1 MRSDFGAVRVGAG
14 TRPSAQGRPGAWPI
28 AARLATH
35 AAIAG
40 GCLAYALGFARPL
53 FVCEPWI
60 PLPSALLVVSSGAL
74 GVAVA
79 AANVAATR
87 RAARAR
93 WGVALLETLKAPV
106 EGSTDGTLL
115 LLALA
120 GGVAEELLFR
130 GVLGPALGVVLS
142 SALFGLAHQVR
153 GPARWIWAG
162 WAFALGLALAL
173 VFRATGSL
181 LGPIVAHVAI
191 NFANLRFVRDAR
203 IDARGAHKRLGG
215 LLARRE

>member
-1 MRSDFGAVRVGAG
+1 MRASAGAG
-14 TRPSAQGRPGAWPI
+14 PSARTGAWPL
-28 AARLATH
+28 AVRLATH
-35 AAIAG
+35 AAIGG
-40 GCLAYALGFARPL
+40 GCLAYAIGFGRPL
-53 FVCEPWI
+53 FVCEPWL
-60 PLPSALLVVSSGAL
+60 PLPSAVLVAASGAL

-79 AANVAATR
+79 AANVMATR

-93 WGVALLETLKAPV
+93 WGAALLETLKAPV
-106 EGSTDGTLL
+106 EGATDATLL
-115 LLALA
+115 LMALA

-130 GVLGPALGVVLS
+130 GVLGPALGVVLA

-162 WAFALGLALAL
+162 WAFLLGLALAL

-181 LGPIVAHVAI
+181 LGPVVAHVAI

-215 LLARRE
+215 LLAPRP